1 MRRHQLFQVSLLVT
15 AQLFACTAGFA
26 ESQTDTQLKSKLVG
40 RWQELRE
47 LGCESHQ
54 QTMQLRPNGTFQ
66 VNGIIRTC
74 DDTSTFVWRGKWRVK
89 DSKFWYKTTYSSPKD
104 LFPIG
109 EELSDQIISVSASE
123 WVMKEESTGN
133 ESHAFRVK

>member
-1 MRRHQLFQVSLLVT
+1 MRRHQLFPIALLVI
-15 AQLFACTAGFA
+15 AQFFACNVSFA
-26 ESQTDTQLKSKLVG
+26 EGKVDAQLKSKLAG

-54 QTMQLRPNGTFQ
+54 QTMHLRANGTFQ
-66 VNGIIRTC
+66 VSGIIRTC
-74 DDTSTFVWRGKWRVK
+74 SDATTFVWRGKWRVK
-89 DSKFWYKTTYSSPKD
+89 DSRFWYKTTYSSPKD

-109 EELSDQIISVSASE
+109 EELSDQIISVSDKE

-133 ESHAFRVK
+133 ESHAFRIQ

>member
-26 ESQTDTQLKSKLVG
+26 ESQTDAQLKSKLVG